1 MGVYLMPRLPMLVLT
16 IPMLLS
22 GCTPVLVGGAAVGG
36 YYVGQD
42 DRSVGQI
49 ASDAKITAAINAK
62 YANDSQVSAIDIN
75 VDTRYGVVTL
85 YGSVA
90 SQRIANRAV
99 ALARATKGVRTVI
112 SKLTV
117 VSH

>member
-1 MGVYLMPRLPMLVLT
+1 MPRLFL
-16 IPMLLS
+16 MLLVMQMALT
-22 GCTPVLVGGAAVGG
+22 GCTAALVGGAAVGG
-36 YYVGQD
+36 YYVGKD

-49 ASDAKITAAINAK
+49 ASDAKITASVNAK
-62 YANDSQVSAIDIN
+62 YANDSEVSAIDIN

-85 YGSVA
+85 YGSVS

-99 ALARATKGVRTVI
+99 TLARATKGVKSVI
-112 SKLTV
+112 SRLTV